1 MAQNKGP
8 RLEGRNGRIWARY
21 LAGWTQQRIADEC
34 GISQQYVSEIIREVR
49 DSIPEEQRE
58 HLVTTEVERLDRA
71 LAEAFD
77 VMETPHYVVNA
88 GKIVHEITEYAQDD
102 DGNVLLD
109 DDGNPKAAKLAK
121 LLDDGPRLQAV
132 DRIVKIGA
140 ERRRL
145 LGLDEPQELRATL
158 TQTSPEVLERIRRAK
173 AQDD

>member
-1 MAQNKGP
+1 MAKHTGP
-8 RLEGRNGRIWARY
+8 RLEGRNGAIWDHY
-21 LAGWTQQRIADEC
+21 LGGWTQERIAEQH
-34 GISQQYVSEIIREVR
+34 GITQSRVSQIIQDVR
-49 DSIPEEQRE
+49 DSIPDEERQA
-58 HLVTTEVERLDRA
+58 LITTEVERLDRV
-71 LAEAFD
+71 LVEAFD
-77 VMETPHYVVNA
+77 VLDTPHYVVNA

-109 DDGNPKAAKLAK
+109 EDGNPKAAKLAK

-132 DRIVKIGA
+132 DRILKISA

-173 AQDD
+173 AQDG